1 MILRIGCYSREGGN
15 MGRRASAQLDSK
27 TARLKL
33 KPRKQSYFT
42 QVADRLTLGYNRRE
56 QGAGKWTRRELVDA
70 SKGRYSERE
79 FGTADDYA
87 TADGVE
93 LFSFVQARGY
103 VAGDGPK
110 PKPVSREALTV
121 NRAADDYLAD
131 LAARASPANVR
142 TARYSIDAHIRPVL
156 GAVRVARLTKE
167 QIEQWRA
174 GLLRQDT
181 EDDADRR
188 RRSANSANRVT
199 NVFKAMMNHAFAS
212 ETNNLPSDAA
222 WRRVKRIPKAEGS
235 RDVHFETSQ
244 SRTLIAKA
252 ATFNRPFAHL
262 IEGGFYSGCRYG
274 ELTGLQVRDFDAA
287 KALLFVR
294 KGKTGMRRVVL
305 TSEAVAFFARLA
317 AGRPP
322 RAVLLPRP
330 DGARWKTGDQQHRFA
345 RAAKLAKL
353 PEGSCFYSL
362 RDSYISRAIESGMPL
377 TVIAENCGTS
387 VRQIE
392 KHYAHVLAEK
402 RRELIERHAPQL
414 RRVK

>member
-1 MILRIGCYSREGGN
+1 
-15 MGRRASAQLDSK
+15 MGRRALTQLDSK

-56 QGAGKWTRRELVDA
+56 QGAGKWTRRELVDVI
-70 SKGRYSERE
+70 KGRYSERE

-87 TADGVE
+87 AADGVE
-93 LFSFVQARGY
+93 IFSFVQARAY

-110 PKPVSREALTV
+110 PRPVSREPLTV
-121 NRAADDYLAD
+121 NKALDDYLVD
-131 LAARASPANVR
+131 LAARTSPANVQ
-142 TARYSIDAHIRPVL
+142 TARYSIDAHIRPVI
-156 GAVRVARLTKE
+156 GTVRVARLTKE

-174 GLLRQDT
+174 GLLREDT
-181 EDDADRR
+181 EDDPDG
-188 RRSANSANRVT
+188 RRSSANTANRIT
-199 NVFKAMMNHAFAS
+199 NVVKAALNHCFAS

-235 RDVHFETSQ
+235 REVHFEPAQ
-244 SRTLIAKA
+244 VRTLIAKA
-252 ATFNRPFAHL
+252 ATFSRPFANL
-262 IEGGFYSGCRYG
+262 IEAGFLTGCRYG
-274 ELTGLQVRDFDAA
+274 ELAGLQVRDLDVA

-305 TSEAVAFFARLA
+305 TSEAVAFFAQLA

-330 DGARWKTGDQQHRFA
+330 DGAPWKTGAQQYRFL
-345 RAAKLAKL
+345 RAAKLARL

-362 RDSYISRAIESGMPL
+362 RHSYISRAIESGMPL

-387 VRQIE
+387 IRQIE
-392 KHYAHVLAEK
+392 LHYAHVLAAK